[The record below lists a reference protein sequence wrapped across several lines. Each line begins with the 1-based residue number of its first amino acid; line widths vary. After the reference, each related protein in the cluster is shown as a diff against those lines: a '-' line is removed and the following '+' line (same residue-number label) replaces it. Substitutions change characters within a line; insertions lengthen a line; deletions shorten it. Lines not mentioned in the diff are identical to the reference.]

1 MNVQSGMM
9 SAANPPP
16 STEEAH
22 GLEQNEPPQDSQGE
36 MEGGHD
42 SHQPA
47 LSAQQRDD
55 RHRCGIDGI
64 EHSRLS
70 VREQRLAQILV

>member
-1 MNVQSGMM
+1 MNALDGEGGRSRE
-9 SAANPPP
+9 PP
-16 STEEAH
+16 TEAH